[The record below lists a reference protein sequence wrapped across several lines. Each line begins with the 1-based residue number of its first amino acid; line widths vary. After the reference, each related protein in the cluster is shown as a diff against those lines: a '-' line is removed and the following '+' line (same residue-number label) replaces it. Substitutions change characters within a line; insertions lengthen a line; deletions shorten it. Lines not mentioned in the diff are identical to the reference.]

1 MPTKAYGVTCLQLAK
16 ADATA
21 PAHPLNGPPGHG
33 LGRAVTSARFYGR
46 RYWVGLPNRAAGLM
60 ESLPSPE
67 AGWTA
72 ADRDRFITT
81 FKAVLDYAI
90 PVRKA
95 ADQAAE

>member
-1 MPTKAYGVTCLQLAK
+1 
-16 ADATA
+16 
-21 PAHPLNGPPGHG
+21 
-33 LGRAVTSARFYGR
+33 
-46 RYWVGLPNRAAGLM
+46 M